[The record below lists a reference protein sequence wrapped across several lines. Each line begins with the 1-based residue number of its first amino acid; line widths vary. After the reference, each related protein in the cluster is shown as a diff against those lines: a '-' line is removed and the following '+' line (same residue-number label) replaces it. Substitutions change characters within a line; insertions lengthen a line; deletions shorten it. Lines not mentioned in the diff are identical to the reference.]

1 MNQSEQRCHIIVDSN
16 EQAKERKT
24 KEREIER
31 SGEGRE
37 DQIRL

>member
-24 KEREIER
+24 KER
-31 SGEGRE
+31 
-37 DQIRL
+37 DQEKEEKIKFDCDQ